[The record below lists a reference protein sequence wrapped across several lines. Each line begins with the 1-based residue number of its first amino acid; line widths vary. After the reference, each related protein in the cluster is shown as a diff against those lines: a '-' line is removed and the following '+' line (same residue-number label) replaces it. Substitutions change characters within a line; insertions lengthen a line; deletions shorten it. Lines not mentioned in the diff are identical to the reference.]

1 MGCTRHQIE
10 CCIDEWS
17 CGTWIESTWSEEYYK
32 AIYRS
37 HLNSLLDLSNHG
49 NHRQGGDL
57 LAQIQLDL
65 LKEAR

>member
-1 MGCTRHQIE
+1 MGYTRHQIE

-17 CGTWIESTWSEEYYK
+17 DGTWKESNWSEEYHE

-37 HLNSLLDLSNHG
+37 HLNSLHDLRNHD
-49 NHRQGGDL
+49 NHRQGRGL